1 MPNILCPKCD
11 STLAIDD
18 SSVGQMVQ
26 CGSCQNVFKA
36 AVAAPPNDEDDE
48 RPSKR
53 KSKRRDDDE
62 DERPSKR
69 RSSKRGDDDEDDD
82 DEDRPRKKK
91 SKKHYHDDDDDLDD
105 AVAPTGSNGMA
116 TASLVLGIIAI
127 VVELPSFG
135 GTILGTAAGA
145 GCACCVF
152 CGVLFWPGHAL
163 AGILA
168 IIGLIL
174 GILAM
179 KKDGGKGAW
188 MTGLI
193 TSAIT
198 LILIVLMGLLYLLGF
213 AAIAATMPTSPAT
226 QNWNQPVQQPQP
238 RPFPPKR

>member
-69 RSSKRGDDDEDDD
+69 RSSKRDDDDDDE

-127 VVELPSFG
+127 VIELPSFG
-135 GTILGTAAGA
+135 GTIFGA
-145 GCACCVF
+145 ACCPF
-152 CGVLFWPGHAL
+152 CGVLFWPGHGL
-163 AGILA
+163 AGLLA
-168 IIGLIL
+168 VIGLIL
-174 GILAM
+174 GLLAM
-179 KKDGGKGAW
+179 KNPVGKGVW
-188 MTGLI
+188 MAGLI
-193 TSAIT
+193 LSAIT
-198 LILIVLMGLLYLLGF
+198 LLLTVASILLNVLGF
-213 AAIAATMPTSPAT
+213 AMVAATQPAPQPA
-226 QNWNQPVQQPQP
+226 QNWNAPVQQPQPQP